1 MQDTLILGGIEF
13 TNRLF
18 TGTGK
23 FPDKNIIPKIL
34 KSSSSQMI
42 TVALR
47 RVDTQAQEENILNYI
62 SKDIVILPNTSGAR
76 NAEEAVLLARLAR
89 EAGCGDFIK
98 IEVINDN
105 KYLFPDNE
113 ETIKA
118 TKILSEEGFIVLPYM
133 MPDLIAARKLKEAGA
148 AAIMP
153 LGSPIGSN
161 LGMQTIDMIKIL
173 IENIDLK
180 SKRAV
185 ITSLKKRKNLL
196 VRPSVANISN
206 IYVTFSVEEPELNLS
221 QVNRFLI
228 SAESMGVE
236 VSLVLTKCDLIS
248 DKRRSYLIDKFE
260 KWGYQV
266 ITLNLQKSDCFKN
279 LLAELKQKECSIF
292 MGPSGVGKTTLLN
305 MIIPGLQ
312 NSTSPVSNK
321 IKRGKNTTRNV
332 ELFSMSNQ
340 SYIVDT
346 PGFNMQPLEVDIKLL
361 PNLYSEIYKQVI
373 EEGIKCKFR
382 NCLHLNDEGCN
393 LNKSFERYSFYKE
406 MIESSKS
413 HYYQNQED

>member
-1 MQDTLILGGIEF
+1 MKINSKNLGLVTKKFNEFFLVDLKNKENFENSDKFLCKVRKSINFKDQLIY
-13 TNRLF
+13 
-18 TGTGK
+18 
-23 FPDKNIIPKIL
+23 
-34 KSSSSQMI
+34 
-42 TVALR
+42 V
-47 RVDTQAQEENILNYI
+47 
-62 SKDIVILPNTSGAR
+62 
-76 NAEEAVLLARLAR
+76 
-89 EAGCGDFIK
+89 GD
-98 IEVINDN
+98 EVI
-105 KYLFPDNE
+105 
-113 ETIKA
+113 
-118 TKILSEEGFIVLPYM
+118 
-133 MPDLIAARKLKEAGA
+133 
-148 AAIMP
+148 
-153 LGSPIGSN
+153 
-161 LGMQTIDMIKIL
+161 

-206 IYVTFSVEEPELNLS
+206 IYITCSVKEPELNLS

-248 DKRRSYLIDKFE
+248 DTKRSLLIDKFE
-260 KWGYQV
+260 KWGYQI
-266 ITLNLQKSDCFKN
+266 ITLNLERSDYFNN
-279 LLAELKQKECSIF
+279 LLAELKKKKCSIF

-305 MIIPGLQ
+305 MIIPGLH
-312 NSTSPVSNK
+312 NSTAPVSNK

-332 ELFSMSNQ
+332 ELFSISNE

-346 PGFNMQPLEVDIKLL
+346 PGFNMQPVEVDIKLL

-373 EEGIKCKFR
+373 EEGIKCKYR
-382 NCLHLNDEGCN
+382 NCLHLKDEGCN

-413 HYYQNQED
+413 HYYQNQVD

>member
-1 MQDTLILGGIEF
+1 MKINSKNLGLVTKKFNDFFLVDLKNQENSENSDKFLCKVRKAINFKDKLIY
-13 TNRLF
+13 
-18 TGTGK
+18 
-23 FPDKNIIPKIL
+23 
-34 KSSSSQMI
+34 
-42 TVALR
+42 V
-47 RVDTQAQEENILNYI
+47 
-62 SKDIVILPNTSGAR
+62 
-76 NAEEAVLLARLAR
+76 
-89 EAGCGDFIK
+89 GD
-98 IEVINDN
+98 EVI
-105 KYLFPDNE
+105 
-113 ETIKA
+113 
-118 TKILSEEGFIVLPYM
+118 
-133 MPDLIAARKLKEAGA
+133 
-148 AAIMP
+148 
-153 LGSPIGSN
+153 
-161 LGMQTIDMIKIL
+161 

-180 SKRAV
+180 CKRGV

-206 IYVTFSVEEPELNLS
+206 IYITFSVEEPELNLS

-248 DKRRSYLIDKFE
+248 DTTRASLIDKFE
-260 KWGYQV
+260 KWGYQA
-266 ITLNLQKSDCFKN
+266 ITLNLDKSDYFKN

-312 NSTSPVSNK
+312 NSTAPVSIN
-321 IKRGKNTTRNV
+321 IKRGINTTRNV
-332 ELFSMSNQ
+332 ELFSLSNQ

-393 LNKSFERYSFYKE
+393 LNKSFERYPFYKE
-406 MIESSKS
+406 MMIESSKS

>member
-1 MQDTLILGGIEF
+1 MKSNSKHLGLVTKKFNDFFSVDIKTQEKYGNSDKFLCKVRKSINFKDQLIY
-13 TNRLF
+13 
-18 TGTGK
+18 
-23 FPDKNIIPKIL
+23 
-34 KSSSSQMI
+34 
-42 TVALR
+42 V
-47 RVDTQAQEENILNYI
+47 
-62 SKDIVILPNTSGAR
+62 
-76 NAEEAVLLARLAR
+76 
-89 EAGCGDFIK
+89 GDQVF
-98 IEVINDN
+98 
-105 KYLFPDNE
+105 
-113 ETIKA
+113 
-118 TKILSEEGFIVLPYM
+118 
-133 MPDLIAARKLKEAGA
+133 
-148 AAIMP
+148 
-153 LGSPIGSN
+153 
-161 LGMQTIDMIKIL
+161 

-180 SKRAV
+180 RKRAL

-206 IYVTFSVEEPELNLS
+206 IYITFSVEEPELNLS

-248 DKRRSYLIDKFE
+248 DTRRFFLINKFE
-260 KWGYQV
+260 KWGYQA
-266 ITLNLQKSDCFKN
+266 ITLNLEKSDHFNN
-279 LLAELKQKECSIF
+279 LIVELKKKECSIF

-312 NSTSPVSNK
+312 NSTAPVSNK

-332 ELFSMSNQ
+332 ELFSISNQ

-346 PGFNMQPLEVDIKLL
+346 PGFNMQPLNVDIRLL
-361 PNLYSEIYKQVI
+361 PSLYSEINKQLI
-373 EEGIKCKFR
+373 DEKINCKFR

-393 LNKSFERYSFYKE
+393 LNKSFERYSFYKD

>member
-1 MQDTLILGGIEF
+1 MKTNSKHLGLVTKKFNEF
-13 TNRLF
+13 FFVDL
-18 TGTGK
+18 
-23 FPDKNIIPKIL
+23 KNKENFGNSERFL
-34 KSSSSQMI
+34 CKVRKSI
-42 TVALR
+42 
-47 RVDTQAQEENILNYI
+47 NF
-62 SKDIVILPNTSGAR
+62 KDQFIYV
-76 NAEEAVLLARLAR
+76 
-89 EAGCGDFIK
+89 GD
-98 IEVINDN
+98 EV
-105 KYLFPDNE
+105 E
-113 ETIKA
+113 
-118 TKILSEEGFIVLPYM
+118 
-133 MPDLIAARKLKEAGA
+133 
-148 AAIMP
+148 
-153 LGSPIGSN
+153 
-161 LGMQTIDMIKIL
+161 
-173 IENIDLK
+173 IENIDLT

-185 ITSLKKRKNLL
+185 IVSLKKRQNLL
-196 VRPSVANISN
+196 NRPSVANISN
-206 IYVTFSVEEPELNLS
+206 IYIIFSVEEPKLNLS

-248 DKRRSYLIDKFE
+248 DKRRSYLLDKFE

-382 NCLHLNDEGCN
+382 DCLHLEDEGCN
-393 LNKSFERYSFYKE
+393 LNKSFERYFFYRE